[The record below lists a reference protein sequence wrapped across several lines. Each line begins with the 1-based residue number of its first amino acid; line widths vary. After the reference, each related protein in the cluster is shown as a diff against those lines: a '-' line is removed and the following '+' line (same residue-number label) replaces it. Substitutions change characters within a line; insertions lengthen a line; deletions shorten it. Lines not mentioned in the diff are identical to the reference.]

1 MLGYLFVMSV
11 YDTVYKI
18 VQQIPPGKVMAYGQ
32 IAELIPQCTARMV
45 GYALSATPDEIEIP
59 WWRVVNSQ
67 LKISLPGAH
76 YELQKKLLMEEGI
89 VFNHSGKIAEKYRFR
104 I

>member
-1 MLGYLFVMSV
+1 MSV
-11 YDTVYKI
+11 YDIVYKI
-18 VQQIPPGKVMAYGQ
+18 VQQIPSGKVMAYGQ

-45 GYALSATPDEIEIP
+45 GYAMSATPDELDIP

-76 YELQKKLLMEEGI
+76 YNLQKKLLMEEGI
-89 VFNHSGKIAEKYRFR
+89 VFNEFGKMAETYRFR
-104 I
+104 L

>member
-1 MLGYLFVMSV
+1 MSV
-11 YDTVYKI
+11 YETVYKI
-18 VQQIPPGKVMAYGQ
+18 VTQIPPGKVMAYGQ
-32 IAELIPQCTARMV
+32 IAELIPKCTARMV
-45 GYALSATPDEIEIP
+45 GYALSATADELDIP

-76 YELQKKLLMEEGI
+76 YNLQKKLLMEEGI
-89 VFNHSGKIAEKYRFR
+89 VFSTSGKMAEKYRFE

>member
-1 MLGYLFVMSV
+1 MSV
-11 YDTVYKI
+11 YKTVYKI
-18 VQQIPPGKVMAYGQ
+18 VQQIPEGRVMAYGQ
-32 IAELIPQCTARMV
+32 IAELIPHCTARMV
-45 GYALSATPDEIEIP
+45 GYALSATPDDLEIP

-89 VFNHSGKIAEKYRFR
+89 VFSTSGKMAEKYRYG

>member
-1 MLGYLFVMSV
+1 MSV

-32 IAELIPQCTARMV
+32 IAEMIPRCTARMV
-45 GYALSATPDEIEIP
+45 GYALSATPDNLEIP

-67 LKISLPGAH
+67 LKISLRDH
-76 YELQKKLLMEEGI
+76 HNLQKKLLMEEGI
-89 VFNHSGKIAEKYRFR
+89 VFSKNGKIDPKYRFEM
-104 I
+104 